1 MINNY
6 EYDQNG
12 VIKQLNKTPIEYN
25 RTYID
30 ARYNTYGIL
39 NDLISHL
46 RLGYISGSIGRLP
59 FDILDVGY
67 GNGAFLSTCGK
78 IIADCKG
85 YDIST
90 YPVPNNCSIVKDI
103 FTEHHDVV
111 TFFDSLEHYEEIYF
125 LHKLKCN
132 YVCISLPWC
141 HYFSDE
147 WFTAWKHRR
156 PDEHLW
162 HFNDKALIQ
171 FMNFQ
176 GFECINICNIEDTIR
191 KHSFSYPNILT
202 GLFKK
207 VYV

>member
-12 VIKQLNKTPIEYN
+12 VIKQLHKTPIEYN
-25 RTYID
+25 QKYID
-30 ARYNTYGIL
+30 VRYNTYGVL
-39 NDLISHL
+39 NDFISHL
-46 RLGYISGSIGRLP
+46 RLGYITGSIGRVP
-59 FDILDVGY
+59 LDVLDIGY
-67 GNGAFLSTCGK
+67 GNGAFLSACRK
-78 IIADCKG
+78 VINNCKG

-90 YPVPNNCSIVKDI
+90 YPVPYNCSIVTDI
-103 FTEHHDVV
+103 FAAHHDVI

-125 LHKLKCN
+125 LHKLQCN
-132 YVCISLPWC
+132 YICISVPWC

>member
-1 MINNY
+1 
-6 EYDQNG
+6 
-12 VIKQLNKTPIEYN
+12 
-25 RTYID
+25 
-30 ARYNTYGIL
+30 
-39 NDLISHL
+39 LISHL

-125 LHKLKCN
+125 LHKLN
-132 YVCISLPWC
+132 VTMY
-141 HYFSDE
+141 
-147 WFTAWKHRR
+147 
-156 PDEHLW
+156 
-162 HFNDKALIQ
+162 ALVYLGVIILV
-171 FMNFQ
+171 MNGLLHGNIAGQ
-176 GFECINICNIEDTIR
+176 MNIYGILMIN
-191 KHSFSYPNILT
+191 H
-202 GLFKK
+202 
-207 VYV
+207 